1 MLKRKIKDMYSY
13 NKKKMSEK
21 MKEVNDNSEENFE
34 KKIKRM
40 SEMKTE

>member
-1 MLKRKIKDMYSY
+1 
-13 NKKKMSEK
+13 MSEK
-21 MKEVNDNSEENFE
+21 MKEVNDKTEENFE